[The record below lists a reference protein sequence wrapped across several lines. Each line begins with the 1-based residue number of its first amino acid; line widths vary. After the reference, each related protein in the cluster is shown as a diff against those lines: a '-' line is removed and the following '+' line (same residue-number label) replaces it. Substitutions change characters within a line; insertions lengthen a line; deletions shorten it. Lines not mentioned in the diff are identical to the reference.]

1 MVINPIK
8 IKFIKECKKF
18 GVELIYGSDFTKPI
32 SYTYKDKKVN
42 FDMLKIMECISKKE
56 FDFVK

>member
-8 IKFIKECKKF
+8 IKFIKEFKKF